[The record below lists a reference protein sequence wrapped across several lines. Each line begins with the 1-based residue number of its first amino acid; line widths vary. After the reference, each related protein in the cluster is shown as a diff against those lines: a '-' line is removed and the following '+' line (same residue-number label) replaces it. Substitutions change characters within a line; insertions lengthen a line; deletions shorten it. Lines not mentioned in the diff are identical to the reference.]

1 MSSRKQFPG
10 WVSPAVIVAAI
21 LLSFGVT
28 FASVEPPNYPQD
40 KCAFL
45 QTIPYDASID
55 PYSNQ
60 LIQDLVDNACSTR
73 MRFNIGSWTQS
84 TYYVN
89 GNNYQLEDV
98 YLSESWYDMG
108 HWLRDVPFPTDQS
121 LKCTDDSD
129 GNFSIIDTARG
140 MEWNLWAPNY
150 NYSTLELTRN
160 SSGYYEARNGGAMY
174 LEGSG
179 STPVGNA
186 HRGCGI
192 ALSLGT
198 VFPGE
203 LAAGTINHALCYSFT
218 EPAADPCPPATKNDG
233 GGTGS
238 TGYPNRLPEA
248 AAFRLK
254 PSVWTDNA
262 IENSGWNHTE
272 KALAYAA
279 RDYGM
284 YVTDYAGC
292 HHIQGNHWR
301 VYGYDPYLSIPGC
314 GMSNRESSGE
324 VVKFWPENFLST
336 SNFEVLDT
344 IHFPYPQGDQAADY
358 DGDGIINAAEV
369 AWGYRNSTYYDQV
382 DDSSNGP
389 LDWDSDGLTNAEECE
404 LRSHFRQLPLNPYDS
419 DSDGDGYT
427 DYEEAYDWSADPTN
441 YWVTPDPS
449 WPGMPSGTNLALNK
463 SASSTFGGTA
473 SNAVDGNDNTAC
485 QGSQNTGT
493 LTVDLGSVQ
502 DIDRV
507 ILKWFQRKYY
517 GARYTVQ
524 VSNNGSSWTTVYTEN
539 RGSGGIDDIW
549 GLGASGR
556 YVRVNVTA
564 AGSAWAIWV
573 HELQVYGPG
582 APQAPVANFSGN
594 PTSGDSPL
602 TVNFTDLSTNSP
614 TSWSWTFGDG
624 GTSTAR
630 HPSHIYTSSGD
641 YTVSL
646 TATNSTGSDGETK
659 TNYISVTTAQAPVAN
674 FSGSPTSGASPL
686 TVNFTDLSTNSP
698 TAWSWTF
705 GDGGSST
712 AQNPSHQY
720 TSTGDY
726 TVSLT
731 ATNAGGSD
739 GETKTNYISVSSP
752 PQNPP
757 VANFSGSPT
766 SGYAP
771 LTVSFT
777 DSSTNSPTS
786 WSWTFGDGGSSTAQ
800 NPSHTYTSDGDYT
813 VSLTATNAAGSDGE
827 TKTDYISVTSGGQV
841 QIFLDDFESDT
852 LASWTTSG
860 TVEWYTG
867 SPKNGTH
874 SVRISGSG
882 IPNMHKRTSTAG
894 YENIVASFYIGASSL
909 ESGEWCEALWYD
921 GTTWIQ
927 LKRIDDGAPE
937 EDGALHY
944 FQYSL
949 PSGADDYLY
958 LRMRFML
965 HANAS
970 DDYMYVD
977 DVKLQAGVPGGPVAP
992 VADFSGAPTTGVAP
1006 LAVDFTD
1013 SSTNSPTAWSWTFGD
1028 GGTSTIQNPT
1038 HEYTS
1043 AGDYTVS
1050 LTAANSAG
1058 SDGETKTDYISVSS
1072 SGPTTI
1078 FSDDFESAL
1087 SGWTT
1092 SGTVNWYTG
1101 TPKNDTHSVE
1111 FIETASLER
1120 TISTAGYSSIEV
1132 SFYLGAMQLEA
1143 GENVQALWYNGS
1155 TWTVLTQLDGVIGG
1169 PVWNS
1174 YTYSL
1179 PAGAGN
1185 NPNFKLRFKV
1195 NGSWPTDYG
1204 YVDDVV
1210 VKGGTTAGNPPVADF
1225 SGFPRSGAVSLTVNF
1240 TDASTKSP
1248 TSWSWTFGDG
1258 GTSTSQNPS
1267 HTYTSAGD
1275 YDVSLTATNADGS
1288 DTETKLDYIT
1298 VGAAPV
1304 AAFSGS
1310 PTTGVS
1316 PLTVNFTDSST
1327 NSPTSWSWNFG
1338 DTGTSTAQNPS
1349 HQYTSAGIYTVSL
1362 TAANAY
1368 GSDVETKTNYI
1379 TVTVPPPVANFSGS
1393 PTSGTAPLTVNFT
1406 DSSTNNPT
1414 SWSWTFGDGGSS
1426 SSQNPSHQYTSA
1438 GDYTVGLTASNAGGS
1453 DGETKTNY
1461 ISVSSLTTIEFHDF
1475 ATNTVGDWTTSG
1487 TVEWYSG
1494 DPKHDTHSVRISGS
1508 GTPNMHKRCSTSDYE
1523 DIVVSFYIGASSLE
1537 SGEWCEAL
1545 WYDDPNWIQLKRID
1559 DGDPEE
1565 DGALHYFQY
1574 SLPAGAN
1581 DDFYL
1586 RLRFMLHANSTD
1598 DYMYVDDAK
1607 LQGTPQ

>member
-882 IPNMHKRTSTAG
+882 TPNMHKRTSTAG

-1393 PTSGTAPLTVNFT
+1393 PTSGTEPLTVNFT

-1494 DPKHDTHSVRISGS
+1494 DPKRDTHSVRISGS
-1508 GTPNMHKRCSTSDYE
+1508 GAPTMHKRCSTSDYE
-1523 DIVVSFYIGASSLE
+1523 NIVVSFYIGASSLE

-1545 WYDDPNWIQLKRID
+1545 WFDGTDWIQLKRID

-1565 DGALHYFQY
+1565 DAQLHYFEY
-1574 SLPAGAN
+1574 ELPSSA
-1581 DDFYL
+1581 DDNFYL
-1586 RLRFMLHANSTD
+1586 RLRFILHADSAD
-1598 DYMYVDDAK
+1598 DYMYVDDVK

>member
-1 MSSRKQFPG
+1 MRRSAASPFTVLLV
-10 WVSPAVIVAAI
+10 VSALLLATGALAAPE
-21 LLSFGVT
+21 S
-28 FASVEPPNYPQD
+28 PNYPSD
-40 KCAFL
+40 KCVFL
-45 QTIPYDASID
+45 QEKPADHAID

-60 LIQDLVDNACSTR
+60 LIQDLVDYACSTR

-129 GNFSIIDTARG
+129 GNFAIIDTARG
-140 MEWNLWAPNY
+140 MEWNLWAPDY

-160 SSGYYEARNGGAMY
+160 SSGYYEARNGGVVY

-203 LAAGTINHALCYSFT
+203 LAAGTIDHALCYSFT

-248 AAFRLK
+248 AVFRLK

-314 GMSNRESSGE
+314 AMSNRESSGE

-344 IHFPYPQGDQAADY
+344 IHFPYPQGDQGADY
-358 DGDGIINAAEV
+358 DGDGITNASEV

-382 DDSSNGP
+382 DDSSNGSQ
-389 LDWDSDGLTNAEECE
+389 DWDSDGLTNAEECE
-404 LRSHFRQLPLNPYDS
+404 LRLHFRYLPLNPFDS
-419 DSDGDGYT
+419 DTDSDGYT

-449 WPGMPSGTNLALNK
+449 WPGMPTGTNLALSK
-463 SASSTFGGTA
+463 SATSTFGGTA

-493 LTVDLGSVQ
+493 LSVDLGSVQ

-507 ILKWFQRKYY
+507 VLKWFQRKYY
-517 GARYTVQ
+517 GAKYTVQ
-524 VSNNGSSWTTVYTEN
+524 VSDNGSSWTTVYTEN

-549 GLGASGR
+549 GLSASGR
-556 YVRVNVTA
+556 HVRVNITA
-564 AGSAWAIWV
+564 AGSAWAVWV
-573 HELQVYGPG
+573 HELQVYAPG

-630 HPSHIYTSSGD
+630 HPSHIYTSSGN

-659 TNYISVTTAQAPVAN
+659 TNYITVTTAQAPVAD
-674 FSGSPTSGASPL
+674 FSGSPTSGAS
-686 TVNFTDLSTNSP
+686 
-698 TAWSWTF
+698 
-705 GDGGSST
+705 
-712 AQNPSHQY
+712 
-720 TSTGDY
+720 
-726 TVSLT
+726 
-731 ATNAGGSD
+731 
-739 GETKTNYISVSSP
+739 
-752 PQNPP
+752 
-757 VANFSGSPT
+757 
-766 SGYAP
+766 P

-800 NPSHTYTSDGDYT
+800 NPSHQYTSTGDYT
-813 VSLTATNAAGSDGE
+813 VSLTASNAGGSDGE
-827 TKTDYISVTSGGQV
+827 TKTDYISVSSLTT
-841 QIFLDDFESDT
+841 IEFHDFETNTVGD
-852 LASWTTSG
+852 WTTGG
-860 TVEWYTG
+860 TVEWYSGT
-867 SPKNGTH
+867 PKNDTH

-882 IPNMHKRTSTAG
+882 TPNMHKRCSTTG
-894 YENIVASFYIGASSL
+894 YDDITASFYIGASSL

-921 GTTWIQ
+921 ATTWIQ
-927 LKRIDDGAPE
+927 LKRIDDGDPE

-949 PSGADDYLY
+949 PAGADDNFY
-958 LRMRFML
+958 LRMRFIL
-965 HANAS
+965 HSNSA

-992 VADFSGAPTTGVAP
+992 VADFSGVPTSGVAP
-1006 LAVDFTD
+1006 LMVQFTD
-1013 SSTNSPTAWSWTFGD
+1013 SSTNTPTSWSWTFGD
-1028 GGTSTIQNPT
+1028 GESSSLQNPT

-1072 SGPTTI
+1072 TGPTTI

-1101 TPKNDTHSVE
+1101 TPKNDTHGVE
-1111 FIETASLER
+1111 FIEDAYLQR
-1120 TISTAGYSSIEV
+1120 TISTAGYSNIGV
-1132 SFYLGAMQLEA
+1132 SFYLSAYTLEA
-1143 GENVQALWYNGS
+1143 GENVQALWYDGS
-1155 TWTVLTQLDGVIGG
+1155 SWTVLKQINDGDPEEDGQLH
-1169 PVWNS
+1169 
-1174 YTYSL
+1174 YLEYSL
-1179 PAGAGN
+1179 PAGASN
-1185 NPNFKLRFKV
+1185 NSNFALRFKI

-1210 VKGGTTAGNPPVADF
+1210 VMGGTAAGNPPVADF
-1225 SGFPRSGAVSLTVNF
+1225 SGFPRSGAASLEVDF
-1240 TDASTKSP
+1240 TDASTESP
-1248 TSWSWTFGDG
+1248 TSWSWTFGDA
-1258 GTSTSQNPS
+1258 GTSTSQNPT

-1304 AAFSGS
+1304 AAFSGT
-1310 PTTGVS
+1310 PTTGVT
-1316 PLTVNFTDSST
+1316 PLTVSFTDSST

-1338 DTGTSTAQNPS
+1338 DTGTSAAQSPS

-1362 TAANAY
+1362 TASNAY
-1368 GSDVETKTNYI
+1368 GSDGETKTNYITVTVPPPVANFSGTPTSGASPLTVNFTDSSTNNPTSWSWTFGDGGSSTAQNPSHDYTSAGDYTVGLIASNVGGSDGETKTNYI

-1406 DSSTNNPT
+1406 DSSTNTPT

-1426 SSQNPSHQYTSA
+1426 TAQNPSHQYTSA
-1438 GDYTVGLTASNAGGS
+1438 GDYTVGLTAGNVGGS
-1453 DGETKTNY
+1453 DGETKTDY

-1475 ATNTVGDWTTSG
+1475 ETNTVGDWSTSG

-1494 DPKHDTHSVRISGS
+1494 DPKRGGHSVRISGS

-1523 DIVVSFYIGASSLE
+1523 DIVASFYIGAADLE

-1545 WYDDPNWIQLKRID
+1545 WYDGDNWIQLKRID
-1559 DGDPEE
+1559 NGDPEE
-1565 DGALHYFQY
+1565 DGELHYFEY
-1574 SLPAGAN
+1574 ELPSSADN
-1581 DDFYL
+1581 EFFL
-1586 RLRFMLHANSTD
+1586 RLRFMLHANSAD
-1598 DYMYVDDAK
+1598 DYMYVDDVK
-1607 LQGTPQ
+1607 LAGNAQ